1 MAKTPG
7 GKVGRAIENKAR
19 AEMGIRKGETT
30 GMLKA
35 SRLSFNGPVPAQQG
49 NSQKLSGSIRDLKKA
64 IEIAKNVETRT
75 SPSLSQ
81 DGRLG
86 GAHAGG
92 HGISEEEMFAGKG
105 PAKLGGL
112 GALGSR
118 IARATE
124 GEVPLP

>member
-1 MAKTPG
+1 MPKLNPSGKT
-7 GKVGRAIENKAR
+7 
-19 AEMGIRKGETT
+19 MG
-30 GMLKA
+30 
-35 SRLSFNGPVPAQQG
+35 Q
-49 NSQKLSGSIRDLKKA
+49 
-64 IEIAKNVETRT
+64 IAKEVASKSKAPVIKVNSNPNTTPAKANKTASYSARVGQGEYAENVINPNGGTPVVEVRT

-81 DGRLG
+81 GGRLG

-105 PAKLGGL
+105 PSKLGGL
-112 GALGSR
+112 GALGAR

>member
-1 MAKTPG
+1 MAKTSG
-7 GKVGRAIENKAR
+7 G
-19 AEMGIRKGETT
+19 KGETT

-35 SRLSFNGPVPAQQG
+35 MRLAFNGPAPAQQG
-49 NSQKLSGSIRDLKKA
+49 NSQKLSGSIKDLKKT

-81 DGRLG
+81 GGRLG

-105 PAKLGGL
+105 PSKLGGL
-112 GALGSR
+112 GALGAR